1 MPLGSC
7 DIKPLQKSSSLKL
20 MDLNAKSL
28 RAVLDIMKDSKL
40 MQAQDIVIEYFTN
53 LITEGKQSSARRQL
67 TIETINRYVFCLNQV
82 IFQGHISL
90 VDLRNDIKN
99 ILEKGKGFEI
109 DKKTLKRI
117 VDKLLKDNLVKTVNF
132 KVTV

>member
-1 MPLGSC
+1 MPVGS

-40 MQAQDIVIEYFTN
+40 MQGQDIVIEYFTN

>member
-1 MPLGSC
+1 MPVGS

>member
-1 MPLGSC
+1 MPVGS

-53 LITEGKQSSARRQL
+53 LITEGK
-67 TIETINRYVFCLNQV
+67 
-82 IFQGHISL
+82 
-90 VDLRNDIKN
+90 
-99 ILEKGKGFEI
+99 
-109 DKKTLKRI
+109 
-117 VDKLLKDNLVKTVNF
+117 
-132 KVTV
+132 

>member
-1 MPLGSC
+1 MPLGS